1 MPKLLLNLSQLHC
14 FPFGQ
19 FIDFEDKHS
28 SVFDR
33 NNIYASELAKL
44 SDLLRRFKDKL
55 FLVQAQEEA
64 CVDNCNQNVVI
75 SRRWLLRPII

>member
-1 MPKLLLNLSQLHC
+1 MGRRPQLFDVRSLQVERVGLSTTWPFSSMPKLLLNLSQLHC

-55 FLVQAQEEA
+55 F
-64 CVDNCNQNVVI
+64 
-75 SRRWLLRPII
+75 